1 MKNLQHLLI
10 SSLLLLTL
18 GSMTNLPQD
27 KATGNELIGTWK
39 WIHVTNSETQ
49 QILGLDILTMGLA
62 KEIKTEFKQDSTYVE
77 YKNKLKGEGYA
88 MINGLWGIIS
98 ETKTLKMKA
107 KDQWISSKII
117 YLTKDTL
124 IIEIRKPMHLLMIKE
139 K

>member
-1 MKNLQHLLI
+1 MKNIKQLLI

-18 GSMTNLPQD
+18 CSMTNLPQVINN
-27 KATGNELIGTWK
+27 GNELIGTWK
-39 WIHVTNSETQ
+39 WVHVTNSETKE
-49 QILGLDILTMGLA
+49 ILGLDMLTMGLA
-62 KEIKTEFKQDSTYVE
+62 KEIKTEFKEDSTYVE

-88 MINGLWGIIS
+88 MTNGLWVIDS
-98 ETKTLKMKA
+98 ETKTLKSKA

-124 IIEIRKPMHLLMIKE
+124 IIEMRKPMHLLMVKE